1 MYLYVYSL
9 GLVRV
14 GHLTLL
20 PCSRTKYQYMAQ
32 TTSEVILIGPAQAYQ
47 SFTLKLFLVCAV
59 HIYALVACIMYYGC
73 MIFSQLAFHNVRISS
88 PPLGTK
94 AS

>member
-20 PCSRTKYQYMAQ
+20 PPSRTKYQYMAQ

-47 SFTLKLFLVCAV
+47 SFTLKLFLSVLY
-59 HIYALVACIMYYGC
+59 IFMY
-73 MIFSQLAFHNVRISS
+73 L
-88 PPLGTK
+88 
-94 AS
+94 